1 MADCL
6 KSYPRKLSSVS
17 GEAGVREH
25 GLFREAAVRNNL
37 LPLQCMLCWPA
48 LTTEHWKPKPS
59 TLWLPFES
67 RQNSSSPVK
76 DHIQEIVS
84 RLGIWK
90 HQVSFCTKWFPT
102 FSSQGEAE
110 GLFLYKVLTAT
121 FVAFFKRIK
130 SKSQTLT
137 WKVGHV
143 RICLTILPY
152 VWPPGHQLYCL
163 KSFNVIPVVSP
174 QNQCWWLRKYWLYW
188 SDIKPVEKQPN
199 HEEGFTW
206 LVVSGDTEWGGMA
219 LCPCACFF
227 TSSRPEI
234 EECWNSAES
243 LFPFLIAP
251 YSQPIRWYC
260 PYLW

>member
-17 GEAGVREH
+17 SEAGVREH

-130 SKSQTLT
+130 SKS
-137 WKVGHV
+137 
-143 RICLTILPY
+143 IMP
-152 VWPPGHQLYCL
+152 
-163 KSFNVIPVVSP
+163 
-174 QNQCWWLRKYWLYW
+174 
-188 SDIKPVEKQPN
+188 D
-199 HEEGFTW
+199 
-206 LVVSGDTEWGGMA
+206 M
-219 LCPCACFF
+219 
-227 TSSRPEI
+227 
-234 EECWNSAES
+234 AES
-243 LFPFLIAP
+243 NADLEGRTCKDLPHNPSICMTSRTPALLLKVFQCYSRGISTEPMLMAKKILTFLERHKTCWEAA
-251 YSQPIRWYC
+251 
-260 PYLW
+260 